1 MTPSRASLAV
11 ILVAAAAGAWL
22 ALGPRGTS
30 QPAGAAIGNTAA
42 AGQGGRGGWL
52 DPAMLRVAPAPGMR
66 DEFVTAPVT
75 PIYGRNGRPVD
86 FGGKDAASYIDERAA
101 AARTGDLHA
110 AYQVYQAASACAAAE
125 DPLPEFLD
133 PQEGETAARERA
145 HVRALCA
152 RVSPAQLQ
160 ERMRFLTRAA
170 DAGER
175 AAQVDFFMEGPNG
188 KPLAEADASDPQV
201 QQWQQQAL
209 AYLKGAGAQCDQFA
223 LGLLS
228 NAYDAGQLGARDPA
242 LAMAYQIASNAARNK
257 PLSEQQLRQ
266 RWGEELTPGD
276 FDSARS
282 RGAQI
287 AGASCPAQGQGQGQ
301 GQPQS

>member
-1 MTPSRASLAV
+1 MTPSRASLAAIV
-11 ILVAAAAGAWL
+11 VAAVVGAWL
-22 ALGPRGTS
+22 ALGPR
-30 QPAGAAIGNTAA
+30 QAASPDATAQHA
-42 AGQGGRGGWL
+42 DSAGQPGHGGWL
-52 DPAMLRVAPAPGMR
+52 DPGMLRAGADPAER
-66 DEFVTAPVT
+66 SDFVTAPAV
-75 PIYGRNGRPVD
+75 PIYGRNGRAID
-86 FGGKDAASYIDERAA
+86 FGGKDAAAYIDERAA

-133 PQEGETAARERA
+133 PQEGETAVRERA

-188 KPLAEADASDPQV
+188 KPLAEADTSDPQV

-257 PLSEQQLRQ
+257 PLTEQQLRQ
-266 RWGEELTPGD
+266 RWGEELAPAD
-276 FDSARS
+276 FDSARAE
-282 RGAQI
+282 GAQI
-287 AGASCPAQGQGQGQ
+287 TGASCPAQGQAQAQ
-301 GQPQS
+301 AQPQS

>member
-1 MTPSRASLAV
+1 MTPYRASLAA
-11 ILVAAAAGAWL
+11 ILAAAVAAAAAGAWL
-22 ALGPRGTS
+22 AFGPRQAAPSAPAAHAGPTA
-30 QPAGAAIGNTAA
+30 QPE
-42 AGQGGRGGWL
+42 RGGWF
-52 DPAMLRVAPAPGMR
+52 DPAMLRAGPVPAER
-66 DEFVTAPVT
+66 SDFVTAPAV
-75 PIYGRNGRPVD
+75 PIYGRNGRAID
-86 FGGKDAASYIDERAA
+86 FGGKDASAYIDERAA
-101 AARTGDLHA
+101 AARSGDLRA

-133 PQEGETAARERA
+133 PHEGEAAARERA
-145 HVRALCA
+145 HVRASCA

-266 RWGEELTPGD
+266 RWGEELAPAD
-276 FDSARS
+276 FDGARV

-287 AGASCPAQGQGQGQ
+287 AGASCPAQA
-301 GQPQS
+301 QPRS

>member
-1 MTPSRASLAV
+1 MTPSRTRLAA
-11 ILVAAAAGAWL
+11 ILAAVAIGAWL
-22 ALGPRGTS
+22 AFGAREAASPGA
-30 QPAGAAIGNTAA
+30 PAGHADAP
-42 AGQGGRGGWL
+42 GQSSRGAWL
-52 DPAMLRVAPAPGMR
+52 DPGMLRAGPAPAER
-66 DEFVTAPVT
+66 SDFVTAPAV
-75 PIYGRNGRPVD
+75 PIYGRNGRAID
-86 FGGKDAASYIDERAA
+86 FGGKDAAAYIDERAA

-133 PQEGETAARERA
+133 PKEGEAAARERA

-188 KPLAEADASDPQV
+188 KPLAEADAGDPQV

-242 LAMAYQIASNAARNK
+242 SAMAYQIASNAARNK

-266 RWGEELTPGD
+266 RWGEELAPAD
-276 FDSARS
+276 FDNARA

-287 AGASCPAQGQGQGQ
+287 AGASCPAQGQMQA
-301 GQPQS
+301 QPQS

>member
-1 MTPSRASLAV
+1 MTLSRPSLAA
-11 ILVAAAAGAWL
+11 ILAVAAVGAWL
-22 ALGPRGTS
+22 ALGPRETASPGA
-30 QPAGAAIGNTAA
+30 PAPYADAV
-42 AGQGGRGGWL
+42 AGSGHGGWF
-52 DPAMLRVAPAPGMR
+52 DPAMLPSTPASGAR
-66 DEFVTAPVT
+66 EDFVTAQAT
-75 PIYGRNGRPVD
+75 PIYGRNGRIID
-86 FGGKDAASYIDERAA
+86 FGGKDASAYIDERAA

-133 PQEGETAARERA
+133 PQEGEAAARERA

-152 RVSPAQLQ
+152 RVSPVQLQ
-160 ERMRFLTRAA
+160 ERMRFLARAA

-188 KPLAEADASDPQV
+188 KPLAEADTSDPQV

-209 AYLKGAGAQCDQFA
+209 TYLKGAGAQCDQFA

-228 NAYDAGQLGARDPA
+228 NAYDAGQLGEHDAA
-242 LAMAYQIASNAARNK
+242 QAMAYQIASNAARNK

-266 RWGEELTPGD
+266 RWGEELAPAD
-276 FDSARS
+276 FDAARA

-287 AGASCPAQGQGQGQ
+287 AGASCTAQGQPP
-301 GQPQS
+301 PQS